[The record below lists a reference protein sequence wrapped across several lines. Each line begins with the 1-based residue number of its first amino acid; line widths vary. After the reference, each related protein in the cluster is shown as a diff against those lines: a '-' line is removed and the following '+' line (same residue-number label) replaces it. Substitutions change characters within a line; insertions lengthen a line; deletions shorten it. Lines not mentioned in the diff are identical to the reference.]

1 VRPELDWL
9 LVGLG
14 NPGPEYQLSR
24 HNIGFLVLDALAE
37 VEGFRWSR
45 SPLSETSEGT
55 ISGNRVL
62 LLKPMTYMNLSG
74 RAVAPVVRELGIALE
89 RVLVVH
95 DDLDLPFGRLR
106 FRKDGGDG
114 GHKGVRSIVEAIG
127 EDFLRLK
134 VGIGR
139 PQRKEEVIDYVLSP
153 FSEEQMERL
162 PQLLERTTEA
172 ILSLLE
178 EGLQIAMNRFN
189 ASD

>member
-1 VRPELDWL
+1 MDWL

-37 VEGFRWSR
+37 AEGFRWSR

-114 GHKGVRSIVEAIG
+114 GHKGVRSVAEAIG
-127 EDFLRLK
+127 GDFLRLK

-153 FSEEQMERL
+153 FSQEQMERL

>member
-1 VRPELDWL
+1 MDWL

-14 NPGPEYQLSR
+14 NPGSKYRLSR

-37 VEGFRWSR
+37 AQGFKWSR
-45 SPLSETSEGT
+45 SPLSEISEGM
-55 ISGNRVL
+55 IVSKRVL

-74 RAVAPVVRELGIALE
+74 RAVAPVVRELDIPLE

-106 FRKDGGDG
+106 FRMDGGDG
-114 GHKGVRSIVEAIG
+114 GHKGVRSVAEAIG
-127 EDFLRLK
+127 GDFLRLK

-139 PQRKEEVIDYVLSP
+139 PERKEEVIDYVLSP
-153 FSEEQMERL
+153 FSQEQMKKL
-162 PQLLERTTEA
+162 PHLLERTTNA
-172 ILSLLE
+172 LLSLFE

-189 ASD
+189 ALD